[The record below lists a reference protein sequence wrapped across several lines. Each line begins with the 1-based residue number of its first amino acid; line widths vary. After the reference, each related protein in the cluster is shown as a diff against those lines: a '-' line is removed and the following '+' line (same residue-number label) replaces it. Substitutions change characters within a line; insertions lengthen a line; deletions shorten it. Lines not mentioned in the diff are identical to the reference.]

1 MNATVGY
8 LTDLCAVCPL
18 FLGAFLSPL
27 FFPGAFGGFIRPSS
41 CKGVLS
47 ACFRCQGPSFQTSI
61 SSFAQM
67 FAC

>member
-8 LTDLCAVCPL
+8 LTDLCGVYPL
-18 FLGAFLSPL
+18 FLGAFFSPL
-27 FFPGAFGGFIRPSS
+27 FFSGAFGGFICPSS
-41 CKGVLS
+41 CKGVLL
-47 ACFRCQGPSFQTSI
+47 ACCRCQGPSFQTSI